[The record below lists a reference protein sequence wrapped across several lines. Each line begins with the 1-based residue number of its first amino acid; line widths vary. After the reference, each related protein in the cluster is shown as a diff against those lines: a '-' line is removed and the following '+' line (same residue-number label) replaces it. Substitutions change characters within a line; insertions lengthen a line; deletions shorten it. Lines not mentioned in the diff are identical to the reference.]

1 MKEKV
6 ISNNFFDAEVLQDL
20 IGWKLDKATDGAD
33 DEGNDLIIL
42 TFTNGSGV
50 YRDVSVCSDGNLYI
64 SQYYSNVA
72 TD

>member
-6 ISNNFFDAEVLQDL
+6 ISNNFFDAEVLQNL

-33 DEGNDLIIL
+33 DDGNDLIIL
-42 TFTNGSGV
+42 TFTNGRGV
-50 YRDVSVCSDGNLYI
+50 YRDVSICSDGNLYI